1 MTLSFNTRVA
11 GLSAGQVLCRLTA
24 LSPRELTFQQGA
36 RLADRSQDLGP

>member
-1 MTLSFNTRVA
+1 MTLSFNTCVA
-11 GLSAGQVLCRLTA
+11 GLSTGQVPCRLTA